1 MNRILLVLF
10 IAAIFLA
17 IDFYVFTGTKPLF
30 SGSAAKNF
38 RYIYWSFFGL
48 AVILLIVFQLV
59 RYYNLNER
67 INSIIATSL
76 FITYISKFILVL
88 FLALDDLL
96 RLVRWAVTKIS
107 SSSEVATDI
116 SRQDFI
122 VKTGIAVAAV
132 PAVALTYGVV
142 AGAHDYRLRHV
153 KVPIVNLPSSF
164 HGLRIGQLSDIHSGS
179 FFNKKAVMGGVE
191 MLLKAKPDLVC
202 FTGDLVNN
210 RAVEMKDYQPIFSK
224 VKAPL
229 GVYSTLG
236 NHDYGDYVPWP
247 SPQAKAQNIAD
258 LKQVHA
264 QMGWQLMMNENKVF
278 TQGGDELAL
287 VGIENWGAKARFPKY
302 GKMNEALKGTE
313 GAATKILLSHD
324 PSHWDAQVRPK
335 YQEIDLMLAGHTH
348 GMQFGI
354 ETPWF
359 KWSPVQY
366 VYEQWAGLYQ
376 KDHQQLYVNRGFGFL
391 GFPGRVGIWPE
402 VTILELV
409 KA

>member
-1 MNRILLVLF
+1 MNRIILVLF

-59 RYYNLNER
+59 RYYNFNER
-67 INSIIATSL
+67 INSVIATSL

-153 KVPIVNLPSSF
+153 KVPIVNLSSSF

-210 RAVEMKDYQPIFSK
+210 RAVEMKDYQPIFTK

-236 NHDYGDYVPWP
+236 NHDYGDYVPW
-247 SPQAKAQNIAD
+247 SSTQAKAQNLAD

-264 QMGWQLMMNENKVF
+264 QMGWQLMMNENKLF
-278 TQGGDELAL
+278 RQGGDELAL
-287 VGIENWGAKARFPKY
+287 IGIENWGAKARFPKY
-302 GKMNEALKGTE
+302 GKMDEALKGTE

-324 PSHWDAQVRPK
+324 PSHWDAQVRLK

-402 VTILELV
+402 ITILELV